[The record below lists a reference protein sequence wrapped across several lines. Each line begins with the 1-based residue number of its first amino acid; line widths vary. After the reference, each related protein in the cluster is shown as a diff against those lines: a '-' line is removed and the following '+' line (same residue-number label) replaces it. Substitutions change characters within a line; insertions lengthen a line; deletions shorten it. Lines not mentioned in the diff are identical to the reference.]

1 MPVDNGRSLYY
12 IVSTMKIRFLRA
24 AAVLLAAVSIA
35 GSTAAFAGCG
45 DWIEDWLQND
55 SSQTPGEDNPG
66 EDNPGEGT
74 GGGEDNPGE
83 DTGGGGDNPGEDTDG
98 GGDNPGEGTDGD
110 EEDPGEEPPEEMPSM
125 PDAPVIAD
133 FTRGQSGDF
142 YASHGWT
149 NGGMFNCV
157 WSGTSAVLADG
168 LLSLTV
174 SKGSDRYYG
183 AEYRTYGRGYTFGYY
198 GACMKAAKCSG
209 VVSSLFTYTGP
220 SDGTRWDEIDIEFL
234 GKDTTKV
241 QFNYYVDGVGGHEYL
256 YDLGFDAS
264 EEFHEYGFL
273 WQRDRITWYVDG
285 EAVYT
290 VQSDNLPVTDS
301 RIMMNAW
308 NSIGMDDWTGPLDE
322 SSLPA
327 TAQYKW
333 VRYMAV

>member
-1 MPVDNGRSLYY
+1 
-12 IVSTMKIRFLRA
+12 
-24 AAVLLAAVSIA
+24 
-35 GSTAAFAGCG
+35 
-45 DWIEDWLQND
+45 
-55 SSQTPGEDNPG
+55 
-66 EDNPGEGT
+66 
-74 GGGEDNPGE
+74 
-83 DTGGGGDNPGEDTDG
+83 
-98 GGDNPGEGTDGD
+98 
-110 EEDPGEEPPEEMPSM
+110 M

-133 FTRGQSGDF
+133 FTAGQSGDF
-142 YASHGWT
+142 HASHGWT
-149 NGGMFNCV
+149 NGGMFNCE

-174 SKGSDRYYG
+174 SKGDDKYYG

-308 NSIGMDDWTGPLDE
+308 NSIGVDDWTGPLDE

>member
-1 MPVDNGRSLYY
+1 MPVDNGRPLYY

-83 DTGGGGDNPGEDTDG
+83 
-98 GGDNPGEGTDGD
+98 GTDGD

-142 YASHGWT
+142 HASHGWT

-174 SKGSDRYYG
+174 SKGDDKYYG
-183 AEYRTYGRGYTFGYY
+183 AEYRTYGRGYTYGYY

>member
-83 DTGGGGDNPGEDTDG
+83 GTG
-98 GGDNPGEGTDGD
+98 GD

-133 FTRGQSGDF
+133 FTAGQSGDF
-142 YASHGWT
+142 HASHGWT
-149 NGGMFNCV
+149 NGGMFNCE

-174 SKGSDRYYG
+174 SKGDDKYYG

>member
-35 GSTAAFAGCG
+35 GSTAVFAGCG

-66 EDNPGEGT
+66 EDNPGEDT
-74 GGGEDNPGE
+74 GGGE
-83 DTGGGGDNPGEDTDG
+83 
-98 GGDNPGEGTDGD
+98 DNPGEGTDGD

-142 YASHGWT
+142 HASHGWT
-149 NGGMFNCV
+149 NGGMFNCE
-157 WSGTSAVLADG
+157 WSRTSAVLADG

>member
-83 DTGGGGDNPGEDTDG
+83 GTG
-98 GGDNPGEGTDGD
+98 GD

>member
-83 DTGGGGDNPGEDTDG
+83 GTGGG
-98 GGDNPGEGTDGD
+98 

-133 FTRGQSGDF
+133 FTAGQSGDF

-149 NGGMFNCV
+149 NGGMFNCE

>member
-1 MPVDNGRSLYY
+1 
-12 IVSTMKIRFLRA
+12 
-24 AAVLLAAVSIA
+24 
-35 GSTAAFAGCG
+35 
-45 DWIEDWLQND
+45 
-55 SSQTPGEDNPG
+55 
-66 EDNPGEGT
+66 
-74 GGGEDNPGE
+74 
-83 DTGGGGDNPGEDTDG
+83 
-98 GGDNPGEGTDGD
+98 
-110 EEDPGEEPPEEMPSM
+110 M

-174 SKGSDRYYG
+174 SKGDDKYYG